1 MSSKSSK
8 RKQTRRKKGGN
19 KPSSAP
25 KPTTRKKKID
35 EAETPPTVK
44 NSSHAGVKK
53 PDTSLGPTP
62 EFSSAREFAQAIARE
77 RNLVEVGSALLGSQ
91 ETKGASVRARMFE
104 TTLEYLYG
112 KPAAAAPPEELPARV
127 VWDIPM
133 NPPDEPAE

>member
-1 MSSKSSK
+1 MKSKSK
-8 RKQTRRKKGGN
+8 KQKQTGGRKRTN
-19 KPSSAP
+19 ASSSTRKPSESAP
-25 KPTTRKKKID
+25 
-35 EAETPPTVK
+35 
-44 NSSHAGVKK
+44 KK

-62 EFSSAREFAQAIARE
+62 EFASAREFAQAIARE

-112 KPAAAAPPEELPARV
+112 KPVAAAPPEELPVRV

-133 NPPDEPAE
+133 NPADEPAE